1 MKTITVSNG
10 DIQLNN
16 GKIQFSTGSQKLV
29 EDLTRW
35 LEEPLGTGYT
45 TPGFG
50 SLLWNSIGQGQ
61 TIASTSIVQSEIS
74 RVLQLYQSQQIYS
87 LQQSQNSSQLS
98 NWNKSEIIQNITSIN
113 TVVNQTSIV
122 ATVTIQTLQ
131 DSSITL
137 NFSIDQNGVSIQ
149 NG

>member
-16 GKIQFSTGSQKLV
+16 GKIQFSTGSQKLI

-113 TVVNQTSIV
+113 TVINQTSIV